1 MSTKQE
7 QVKLEDQE
15 VENLLLIQKR
25 KAVLRE
31 EMANIGLLKLS
42 IEDREEK
49 AKLFRLETLK
59 AEAETGKA
67 LQEKYGKGR
76 LDLDQKL
83 FIPAE

>member
-1 MSTKQE
+1 MAKKQK
-7 QVKLEDQE
+7 QVKIEDQE
-15 VENLLLIQKR
+15 VENLLLLQKR
-25 KAVLRE
+25 KTALKE
-31 EMANIGLLKLS
+31 EIASIGLLELS
-42 IEDREEK
+42 IEERKEK

-59 AEAETGKA
+59 GEAEIGKA

>member
-1 MSTKQE
+1 MSTEQKQI
-7 QVKLEDQE
+7 KLEDQE

-31 EMANIGLLKLS
+31 ELAHIGLLKLS
-42 IEDREEK
+42 IEEREEK

-59 AEAETGKA
+59 GEAETGKT
-67 LQEKYGKGR
+67 LQEKYGKGK